1 MEFEIEKFI
10 KKQEEFYETAL
21 REIKFGH
28 KESHWM
34 WYIFPQLRGLGKTY
48 TAYKYGI
55 EGIEEAKL
63 YLAND
68 YLRNNLIKISEA
80 LLELE
85 NNDPY
90 EVVNDDYK
98 KLRSSMT
105 LFYVASNNEIFKKVL
120 DKYYGGKLDNL
131 TLKMLN
137 EGDTK

>member
-1 MEFEIEKFI
+1 MEFEIERFV
-10 KKQEEFYETAL
+10 KKQKEYYDDAL
-21 REIKFGH
+21 KEIKSGH
-28 KESHWM
+28 KQSHWM